1 LQSIWAFDLADSA
14 TINVLRRNNMA
25 DIERIGVQ
33 EAHRRVTTNQA
44 LLVCAYDDEAKY
56 RMLNLDGSISLS
68 SFQSR
73 VDALPKTQE
82 IIFYC
87 A

>member
-1 LQSIWAFDLADSA
+1 
-14 TINVLRRNNMA
+14 MA
-25 DIERIGVQ
+25 DIERISVE
-33 EAHRRVTTNQA
+33 EAHRKVEGHQA
-44 LLVCAYDDEAKY
+44 VLVCAYDDEAKY

-68 SFQSR
+68 SFQSQ
-73 VDALPKTQE
+73 VASLPKAQE